1 MPAYQP
7 ILNALLHYKTIF
19 DQEEL
24 TPAKCP
30 EAVKLIHENSF
41 AFISACCLD
50 RGTKAEII
58 WTIPYWIFQQVGHY
72 DPLRFYNLSL
82 DQITSLFDHL
92 PRQPRYTNAA
102 PRTFHEIC
110 RIVVD
115 NFSGRAENIW
125 KIGQQWTSNALFCLS
140 MALAAVS
147 LI

>member
-1 MPAYQP
+1 MPAYQS

-24 TPAKCP
+24 TLAKCP
-30 EAVKLIHENSF
+30 EAIKLIHENSF

-82 DQITSLFDHL
+82 DQITSFLIIFL
-92 PRQPRYTNAA
+92 GNPAIPMLR
-102 PRTFHEIC
+102 
-110 RIVVD
+110 RIP
-115 NFSGRAENIW
+115 FMIFAGS
-125 KIGQQWTSNALFCLS
+125 S
-140 MALAAVS
+140 
-147 LI
+147 